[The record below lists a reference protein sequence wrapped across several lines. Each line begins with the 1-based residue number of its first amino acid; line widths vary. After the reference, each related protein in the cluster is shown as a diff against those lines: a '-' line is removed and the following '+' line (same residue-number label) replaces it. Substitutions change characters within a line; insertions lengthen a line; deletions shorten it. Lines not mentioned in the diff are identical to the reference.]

1 MPEGLIMHDESIPG
15 CLDQDEVTSVRVRD
29 LNFSDIYLG
38 QEECWLAGFSTGSDS
53 TLMMPE
59 AASADAKKLREFC
72 KRYSESTLREEFTIN
87 YDGVT
92 YRVSTIASLSEVVFV
107 LRRFPDD
114 VPELEKLGIHPMQV
128 RAMLDRNLSGLV
140 VVAGSFGQ
148 GKTTTASAMVK
159 SRLSSFGGIAVTI
172 EDPPEMPLEGRH
184 GKGVCFQT
192 QTEQGGFGHAC
203 RQAARWSPSI
213 IFIGEV
219 RDSEAAIEAM
229 KASVNGR
236 LVICTMHADRVI
248 SAIERLYG
256 LATSSGTNPDD
267 VSSLLANGLAGVLHQ
282 KLEGDPKRIVTEF
295 LWMFG
300 MDNHGARQLIRT
312 RKFEQLG
319 SEITLQQN
327 RMKMSGVHRT

>member
-1 MPEGLIMHDESIPG
+1 MSSI
-15 CLDQDEVTSVRVRD
+15 RIRD
-29 LNFSDIYLG
+29 LSFSDIYLG
-38 QEECWLAGFSTGSDS
+38 QTECWLSGFATGSEATA
-53 TLMMPE
+53 TLPE
-59 AASADAKKLREFC
+59 DARDDAQALREFC
-72 KRYSESTLREEFTIN
+72 KRYGESTLREEFTIN

-128 RAMLDRNLSGLV
+128 SALLERTLTGLV

-148 GKTTTASAMVK
+148 GKTTTASALVK
-159 SRLSSFGGIAVTI
+159 SRLSTFGGIAVTI

-203 RQAARWSPSI
+203 RQAARWSPTM

-219 RDSEAAIEAM
+219 RDSEAAIEAL

-248 SAIERLYG
+248 SAIERLYA

-295 LWMFG
+295 LWMNG
-300 MDNHGARQLIRT
+300 MDNPGARQLIRT

-319 SEITLQQN
+319 SEITLQRN
-327 RMKMSGVHRT
+327 RMMMSAGARR

>member
-1 MPEGLIMHDESIPG
+1 MYEELTPKCDH
-15 CLDQDEVTSVRVRD
+15 QDKVTPMRVRD

-38 QEECWLAGFSTGSDS
+38 QESCWLAGFSTGSES
-53 TLMMPE
+53 TQVMPE
-59 AASADAKKLREFC
+59 EAAEDARKLREFC
-72 KRYSESTLREEFTIN
+72 KRYSESTLREEFTIS
-87 YDGVT
+87 YDDVT

-114 VPELEKLGIHPMQV
+114 VPDLEKLGIHPMQV
-128 RAMLDRNLSGLV
+128 QAMLDRNLSGLV
-140 VVAGSFGQ
+140 VIAGSFGQ
-148 GKTTTASAMVK
+148 GKTTTASALVR
-159 SRLSSFGGIAVTI
+159 SRLSTFGGIAVTI

-248 SAIERLYG
+248 SAIERLYA

-267 VSSLLANGLAGVLHQ
+267 VASLLANGLAGVVHQ
-282 KLEGDPKRIVTEF
+282 RLEGDPKRIMTEF
-295 LWMFG
+295 MWMFG

-319 SEITLQQN
+319 SEITLQYN
-327 RMKMSGVHRT
+327 RMKMSGARRI